1 MTIDK
6 NPLRFKATLK
16 DRYDWSDE
24 VLEAEWEAA
33 GANPNAIWAKD
44 DYGVWTI
51 SLLRVHTASAARE
64 LSHTKGI
71 RQHQVVE
78 TDDVEIWDRSL

>member
-1 MTIDK
+1 M
-6 NPLRFKATLK
+6 
-16 DRYDWSDE
+16 
-24 VLEAEWEAA
+24 EAEWEAA
-33 GANPNAIWAKD
+33 GVNPNAIWVKD

-64 LSHTKGI
+64 LSHTKGV

-78 TDDVEIWDRSL
+78 TDDMEGAFTSCLDEI